1 MTDDPAPPGGV
12 EQVGPGAGVLE
23 IEERPD
29 LAVVAHHDVDRGE
42 IAMNE
47 HALVRGV
54 RRGWIRS
61 SLVGGIA
68 VELDG
73 PESPCEPTHPVGEVA
88 SPVGIAK
95 PARPGHALDPGG
107 EQPWPTGHLS
117 DDGRW
122 DRQAGPGKLA
132 HEPADALSA
141 SVGLCAGEPAK
152 GEAAAVGKPEPM
164 GGVGI
169 PPRDGLG
176 RADG

>member
-1 MTDDPAPPGGV
+1 MIGAKSPCTNTRWSEVSVAGGPTPG
-12 EQVGPGAGVLE
+12 
-23 IEERPD
+23 
-29 LAVVAHHDVDRGE
+29 
-42 IAMNE
+42 
-47 HALVRGV
+47 
-54 RRGWIRS
+54 S
-61 SLVGGIA
+61 SEVIA

-73 PESPCEPTHPVGEVA
+73 PEAPCEPTHPVGEVA

-169 PPRDGLG
+169 PPCDGLG
-176 RADG
+176 RSDG